1 MIFFFDSKLTLFLF
15 LSFFS
20 CFFTCVFSTTLYS
33 NLMQHL
39 GIIEQRTNEVLQMYA
54 ASGAAF
60 QDAGGNNEDDEGN
73 AAPGEHSSS
82 STMPT
87 DKQRRRLSLGVGPQQ
102 ASGSH
107 VVHVD
112 PPAME
117 ESDTNSGG
125 SFMIDESDRPMTRI
139 ELLRMIKEQ
148 PPSMESNT
156 SSNAKESTGTKSS
169 PSGGRRR
176 RK

>member
-1 MIFFFDSKLTLFLF
+1 
-15 LSFFS
+15 
-20 CFFTCVFSTTLYS
+20 
-33 NLMQHL
+33 
-39 GIIEQRTNEVLQMYA
+39 
-54 ASGAAF
+54 
-60 QDAGGNNEDDEGN
+60 
-73 AAPGEHSSS
+73 
-82 STMPT
+82 MPT

>member
-1 MIFFFDSKLTLFLF
+1 
-15 LSFFS
+15 
-20 CFFTCVFSTTLYS
+20 
-33 NLMQHL
+33 
-39 GIIEQRTNEVLQMYA
+39 
-54 ASGAAF
+54 
-60 QDAGGNNEDDEGN
+60 
-73 AAPGEHSSS
+73 
-82 STMPT
+82 
-87 DKQRRRLSLGVGPQQ
+87 
-102 ASGSH
+102 